1 MLILRYTNEG
11 NDFMKKL
18 LTVTTLG
25 HSKYWYY
32 PKDDWVHS
40 DTRCTVF
47 YDDLNLKKDSS
58 IIIGNYG
65 ILHSGYYLITVQP
78 EFGNI
83 GDTIDITFDTKIKI
97 KAKIAGIIG
106 DTSYYN
112 NLSSNP
118 ALWGWRKKTNE
129 CIFEFI
135 VDFESFRKSNMT
147 EKNLNSVYSGKII
160 EIHNPNIK

>member
-1 MLILRYTNEG
+1 MKRLLIILV
-11 NDFMKKL
+11 L
-18 LTVTTLG
+18 IVTTLG
-25 HSKYWYY
+25 YAKYWYY
-32 PKDDWVHS
+32 PEDDWLHS

-47 YDDLNLKKDSS
+47 YDDIDFQKDSS
-58 IIIGNYG
+58 VIIGNYG

-78 EFGNI
+78 EFGKVN
-83 GDTIDITFDTKIKI
+83 DVIDITFDTKRTI

-106 DTSYYN
+106 DKSYYN

-118 ALWGWRKKTNE
+118 ALWGWRKKTND

-135 VDFESFRKSNMT
+135 VDYEAFRKSNMK

-160 EIHNPNIK
+160 EIHNTNIK

>member
-1 MLILRYTNEG
+1 MKGMI
-11 NDFMKKL
+11 FMKKLLMILL

-83 GDTIDITFDTKIKI
+83 GDTIDITFDTKTKVRV
-97 KAKIAGIIG
+97 KIAGIIG
-106 DTSYYN
+106 DKSYYN

-135 VDFESFRKSNMT
+135 VDYESFRKSNMK
-147 EKNLNSVYSGKII
+147 EKNLDSVYKGKIV

>member
-1 MLILRYTNEG
+1 MKGMI
-11 NDFMKKL
+11 FMKKLLMILL

-25 HSKYWYY
+25 YAKYWYY
-32 PKDDWVHS
+32 PEDDWLHS

-47 YDDLNLKKDSS
+47 YDDIDFQKNSS

-78 EFGNI
+78 EFGKVN
-83 GDTIDITFDTKIKI
+83 DVIDITFDTKTKVR
-97 KAKIAGIIG
+97 AKIARIIG
-106 DTSYYN
+106 DKSYYN

-135 VDFESFRKSNMT
+135 VDYESFRKSNMK
-147 EKNLNSVYSGKII
+147 EKNLDSVYKGKIV

>member
-1 MLILRYTNEG
+1 MKGMILMKRLIIIL
-11 NDFMKKL
+11 L

-25 HSKYWYY
+25 YAKYWHY
-32 PKDDWVHS
+32 PKDDWIHS
-40 DTRCTVF
+40 NTRCTVY
-47 YDDLNLKKDSS
+47 YDDLNFKKDSNV
-58 IIIGNYG
+58 IIGNYG

-78 EFGNI
+78 EFGKV
-83 GDTIDITFDTKIKI
+83 GDIIDITFDTKRKI
-97 KAKIAGIIG
+97 TVKIARIIG
-106 DTSYYN
+106 DEHYYN

-135 VDFESFRKSNMT
+135 VDYESFRKYNMT
-147 EKNLNSVYSGKII
+147 EKNLDSVYSGKII

>member
-1 MLILRYTNEG
+1 MKGMI
-11 NDFMKKL
+11 FMKKLLMILL

-135 VDFESFRKSNMT
+135 VDYESFRKSNMK

>member
-1 MLILRYTNEG
+1 MKGMI
-11 NDFMKKL
+11 FMKKLLMILL

-40 DTRCTVF
+40 DTRCIV
-47 YDDLNLKKDSS
+47 YHDDLNFKKDSS
-58 IIIGNYG
+58 VIIGNYG
-65 ILHSGYYLITVQP
+65 ILNSGYYLIRVQP
-78 EFGNI
+78 EFGKI
-83 GDTIDITFDTKIKI
+83 DDVIDITFDTKIKI

-118 ALWGWRKKTNE
+118 TLWGWRKKTNE

-135 VDFESFRKSNMT
+135 VDYESFRKSNMT
-147 EKNLNSVYSGKII
+147 EKNLDSVYSGKII

>member
-1 MLILRYTNEG
+1 MIL
-11 NDFMKKL
+11 L

-135 VDFESFRKSNMT
+135 VDYESFRKSNMK

>member
-1 MLILRYTNEG
+1 MKGMILMKRLIII
-11 NDFMKKL
+11 L
-18 LTVTTLG
+18 LLAVTTLG
-25 HSKYWYY
+25 YAKYWYY
-32 PKDDWVHS
+32 PKDDWIHS

-47 YDDLNLKKDSS
+47 YDDIDFQKNSS
-58 IIIGNYG
+58 VIIGNYG

-78 EFGNI
+78 EFGKI
-83 GDTIDITFDTKIKI
+83 GDIIDITFDTKIKI
-97 KAKIAGIIG
+97 TAKIAGIIG

-118 ALWGWRKKTNE
+118 ALWGWRKKVNN

-135 VDFESFRKSNMT
+135 VDYESFRKSNMK
-147 EKNLNSVYSGKII
+147 EKNLDSVYTGKIV

>member
-1 MLILRYTNEG
+1 MKGMI
-11 NDFMKKL
+11 FMKKLLMILL

-97 KAKIAGIIG
+97 TAKIAGIIG
-106 DTSYYN
+106 DKSYYN

-135 VDFESFRKSNMT
+135 VDYESFRKSNMT

>member
-1 MLILRYTNEG
+1 
-11 NDFMKKL
+11 MKKLLMILL

>member
-1 MLILRYTNEG
+1 MKGRICMKRLLIILV
-11 NDFMKKL
+11 L
-18 LTVTTLG
+18 IVTTLG
-25 HSKYWYY
+25 YAKYWYY
-32 PKDDWVHS
+32 PEDDWLHS

-47 YDDLNLKKDSS
+47 YDDIDFQKNSS
-58 IIIGNYG
+58 VIIGNYG

-78 EFGNI
+78 EFGKI
-83 GDTIDITFDTKIKI
+83 GDIIDITFDTKIKI
-97 KAKIAGIIG
+97 TAKIAGIIG

-118 ALWGWRKKTNE
+118 ALWGWRKKVNN

-135 VDFESFRKSNMT
+135 VDYESFRKSNMK
-147 EKNLNSVYSGKII
+147 EKNLDSVYTGKIV

>member
-1 MLILRYTNEG
+1 MKGMI
-11 NDFMKKL
+11 FMKKLLMILL

-78 EFGNI
+78 EFGKI
-83 GDTIDITFDTKIKI
+83 GDIIDITFDTKIKI
-97 KAKIAGIIG
+97 TAKIAGIIG

-118 ALWGWRKKTNE
+118 ALWGWRKKVNN

-135 VDFESFRKSNMT
+135 VDYESFRKSNMK
-147 EKNLNSVYSGKII
+147 EKNLDSVYTGKIV

>member
-1 MLILRYTNEG
+1 MKRLLIILV
-11 NDFMKKL
+11 L
-18 LTVTTLG
+18 IVTTLG
-25 HSKYWYY
+25 YAKYWYY
-32 PKDDWVHS
+32 PEDDWLHS

-47 YDDLNLKKDSS
+47 YDDIDFQKNSS

-78 EFGNI
+78 EFGKVN
-83 GDTIDITFDTKIKI
+83 DVIDITFDTKTKVR
-97 KAKIAGIIG
+97 AKIAGIIG
-106 DTSYYN
+106 DKSYYN

-135 VDFESFRKSNMT
+135 VNENK
-147 EKNLNSVYSGKII
+147 LNPKVKMLGDLSLVYPGNVIKII
-160 EIHNPNIK
+160 NPNM